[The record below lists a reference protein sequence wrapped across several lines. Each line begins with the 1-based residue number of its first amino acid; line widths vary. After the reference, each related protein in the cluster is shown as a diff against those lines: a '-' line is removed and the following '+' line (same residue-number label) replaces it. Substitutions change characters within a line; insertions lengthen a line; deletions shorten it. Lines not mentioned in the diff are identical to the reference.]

1 MRSKKAIVNTL
12 AGGLGTLL
20 VGLLQFVGRMVFIR
34 FLSDEYLG
42 ISGLFTNILS
52 ILSLTELGLSTAVC
66 FWLYQPLADGDQEK
80 IKAIMHYFRRAYF
93 VIGWVVVLL
102 GAALLPFLPYL
113 MTGTTELVDVRAVYL
128 LYVLQSAVSYW
139 FWAYKATLLQ
149 ADQKLYIVRF
159 YYVIANVLV
168 TAAQLTSLAL
178 FRNFMVYSVIGLF
191 SAILVNLFSARE
203 VDKRYPYLKEKEF
216 QKLKKDEKKSLFRDV
231 SGMSLFKMNTTI
243 VNSTDNLVISAF
255 INVKTVALYGNY
267 QVIISGIS
275 QVAMQLFGG
284 VTATVGNYYT
294 EDTKEHNEFVFRCIQ
309 LLCYWAYTLMGIGM
323 FVCLNPFIRLCFGAS
338 RVFSVELVFLQ
349 VLYFMINGF
358 QRTSFIYRDA
368 CGLFWKGKAR
378 PVATAVLNIVISI
391 VLVQY
396 IGLAGV
402 IAGTIISWLLT
413 TWWYDPYLI
422 YRQAFSM
429 SPRRYFFGYA
439 KAAIL
444 TAALFA
450 LTVYLSGLLAFG
462 GFGALLVKV
471 LFCMSIPNLGYYL
484 IYRNS
489 EEFVYLKKLGIAML
503 KQLRYNRTGKKSRKE

>member
-1 MRSKKAIVNTL
+1 MRSRNAVVNTL

-20 VGLLQFVGRMVFIR
+20 VGLLQFIGRVVFIR

-42 ISGLFTNILS
+42 ISSLFTNILS

-66 FWLYQPLADGDQEK
+66 FRLYQPLAGGDRETVK
-80 IKAIMHYFRRAYF
+80 SVMRYFRRAYF
-93 VIGWVVVLL
+93 VIGWVVVVL
-102 GAALLPFLPYL
+102 GAALLPFLPWL
-113 MTGTTELVDVRAVYL
+113 MTGTTGLVDVRVIYM
-128 LYVLQSAVSYW
+128 LYVLQSAASYW
-139 FWAYKATLLQ
+139 FWAYKAILLQ

-159 YYVIANVLV
+159 YHVLANVIVTVLQLV
-168 TAAQLTSLAL
+168 TLAM
-178 FRNFMVYSVIGLF
+178 FRNFMLYSVIGLF
-191 SAILVNLFSARE
+191 AAVLVNLFSARE
-203 VDKRYPYLKEKEF
+203 VDRRYPYLKERTYRRLTKE
-216 QKLKKDEKKSLFRDV
+216 EKKSLFRDV
-231 SGMSLFKMNTTI
+231 SGMSLFKMNTTV

-267 QVIISGIS
+267 QLIISGVS

-284 VTATVGNYYT
+284 VTATVGNYYA
-294 EDTKEHNEFVFRCIQ
+294 EDTREHNEFVFRCIQ
-309 LLCYWAYTLMGIGM
+309 LLCYWVYTLLGIGM
-323 FVCLNPFIRLCFGAS
+323 FVCLNPLIRLCFGTS
-338 RVFSVELVFLQ
+338 RVFSWELVFLQ

-391 VLVQY
+391 VLVRY

-413 TWWYDPYLI
+413 TWWYDPCLI

-429 SPRRYFFGYA
+429 PVRRYFLGYA
-439 KAAIL
+439 KAALL

-450 LTVYLSGLLAFG
+450 LIVWLSGLLPFG
-462 GFGALLVKV
+462 GIGALAVKV
-471 LFCMSIPNLGYYL
+471 LFCMSIPNVGYYL
-484 IYRNS
+484 AYRNS
-489 EEFVYLKKLGIAML
+489 EEFAYLKKLGFAMIG
-503 KQLRYNRTGKKSRKE
+503 QLRSKK

>member
-20 VGLLQFVGRMVFIR
+20 VGLLQFVGRIVFIR

-42 ISGLFTNILS
+42 ISSLFTNILS

-66 FWLYQPLADGDQEK
+66 YRLYQPLAGGDEEK
-80 IKAIMHYFRRAYF
+80 IKSIMHYFRRAYF
-93 VIGWVVVLL
+93 AIGWVVILL
-102 GAALLPFLPYL
+102 GAALLPFLPHL
-113 MTGTTELVDVRAVYL
+113 MTGTTKLVDVRVIYL
-128 LYVLQSAVSYW
+128 LYVLQSALSYW
-139 FWAYKATLLQ
+139 FWAYKAILLQ

-159 YYVIANVLV
+159 YHVLANVLII
-168 TAAQLTSLAL
+168 ALQLVSLAI
-178 FRNFMVYSVIGLF
+178 FRDFMIYSVIGLF
-191 SAILVNLFSARE
+191 AAVLVNLFAARE
-203 VDKRYPYLKEKEF
+203 VDKRYPYLKDKTYRRLDKEEKR
-216 QKLKKDEKKSLFRDV
+216 SLFRDV

-255 INVKTVALYGNY
+255 INVRTVALYGNY
-267 QVIISGIS
+267 QLIISGIS

-284 VTATVGNYYT
+284 VTATVGNYYA

-309 LLCYWAYTLMGIGM
+309 LMCYWVYTFLGIGL
-323 FVCLNPFIRLCFGAS
+323 FVCLNPVIRFCFGAS
-338 RVFSVELVFLQ
+338 RVFSQELVLLQ
-349 VLYFMINGF
+349 VLYFVINGF

-391 VLVQY
+391 VLVRY

-413 TWWYDPYLI
+413 TWWYDPCLI

-429 SPRRYFFGYA
+429 SPRRYFTGYA
-439 KAAIL
+439 KAAL
-444 TAALFA
+444 LSAALGA
-450 LTVYLSGLLAFG
+450 LTVTISALLPFG
-462 GFGALLVKV
+462 GIGALIVDML
-471 LFCMSIPNLGYYL
+471 LCMSIPNLGYYL
-484 IYRNS
+484 MYRRS
-489 EEFVYLKKLGIAML
+489 EEFAYLKKLGIASLRQM
-503 KQLRYNRTGKKSRKE
+503 RYNKK

>member
-20 VGLLQFVGRMVFIR
+20 VGLLQFIGRVVFIR

-42 ISGLFTNILS
+42 ISSLFTNILS

-66 FWLYQPLADGDQEK
+66 FRLYQPLAGGDRETV
-80 IKAIMHYFRRAYF
+80 KAVMHYFRGAYF
-93 VIGWVVVLL
+93 VIGWVVVAL
-102 GAALLPFLPYL
+102 GAALLPFLPEL
-113 MTGTTELVDVRAVYL
+113 MTGTTELVDVRAIYL
-128 LYVLQSAVSYW
+128 LYVLQSAASYW
-139 FWAYKATLLQ
+139 FWAYKAILLQ

-159 YYVIANVLV
+159 YHVLANVIVTVLQLV
-168 TAAQLTSLAL
+168 TLAM

-191 SAILVNLFSARE
+191 AAVLVNLFSARE
-203 VDKRYPYLKEKEF
+203 VDRQYPYLKERTHRRLTKE
-216 QKLKKDEKKSLFRDV
+216 EKKSLFRDV

-255 INVKTVALYGNY
+255 INVRTVALYGNY
-267 QVIISGIS
+267 QLIISGVS

-284 VTATVGNYYT
+284 VTATVGNYYA
-294 EDTKEHNEFVFRCIQ
+294 EDTREHNEFVFRCIQ
-309 LLCYWAYTLMGIGM
+309 LLCYWVYTLLGIGM

-338 RVFSVELVFLQ
+338 RVFSWELVFLQ

-391 VLVQY
+391 VLVRY

-413 TWWYDPYLI
+413 TWWYDPCLI
-422 YRQAFSM
+422 YRQAFSL
-429 SPRRYFFGYA
+429 PARRYFFGYA
-439 KAAIL
+439 KAALL

-450 LTVYLSGLLAFG
+450 LIVLLSGLLPFG
-462 GFGALLVKV
+462 GIGALAVKA
-471 LFCMSIPNLGYYL
+471 LFCMSIPNAGYYL
-484 IYRNS
+484 AYRNS
-489 EEFVYLKKLGIAML
+489 EEFAYLKKLGLAMIG
-503 KQLRYNRTGKKSRKE
+503 QLRGKK

>member
-20 VGLLQFVGRMVFIR
+20 VGLVQFVGRMVFIR

-66 FWLYQPLADGDQEK
+66 FRLYQPLADRDREK
-80 IKAIMHYFRRAYF
+80 IKSIMHYFRRAYF

-102 GAALLPFLPYL
+102 GAVLLPFLPFL
-113 MTGTTELVDVRAVYL
+113 MTGTTDLIDVRVIYM

-139 FWAYKATLLQ
+139 FWAYKAILLQ

-159 YYVIANVLV
+159 YHVIANVLV
-168 TAAQLTSLAL
+168 VAVQLATLAA
-178 FRNFMVYSVIGLF
+178 FRDFLLYSVIGLF
-191 SAILVNLFSARE
+191 AAVLVNLFSAHE
-203 VDKRYPYLKEKEF
+203 VDRRYPYLKEKAYRRLDRE
-216 QKLKKDEKKSLFRDV
+216 EKKSLFRDV

-243 VNSTDNLVISAF
+243 VNSTDNLMISAL
-255 INVKTVALYGNY
+255 INVRTVALYGNY
-267 QVIISGIS
+267 QLIISGIS

-284 VTATVGNYYT
+284 VTATVGNYYA

-309 LLCYWAYTLMGIGM
+309 LLCYWVYTFLGIGLLV
-323 FVCLNPFIRLCFGAS
+323 FLNPVISLCFGAS
-338 RVFSVELVFLQ
+338 RVFSFELVFLQ
-349 VLYFMINGF
+349 VLYFVINGF

-368 CGLFWKGKAR
+368 CGLFWKGKMR

-391 VLVQY
+391 VLVRC

-402 IAGTIISWLLT
+402 IAGTVLSWLLT
-413 TWWYDPYLI
+413 TWWYDPCLI

-429 SPRRYFFGYA
+429 SPRGYFFGYA

-444 TAALFA
+444 TAALGA
-450 LTVYLSGLLAFG
+450 LTVTLSELLPFG
-462 GFGALLVKV
+462 GIGALFVKA
-471 LFCMSIPNLGYYL
+471 LLCMSIPNLGYYL
-484 IYRNS
+484 VYRRS
-489 EEFVYLKKLGIAML
+489 EEFAYLKKLGIAML
-503 KQLRYNRTGKKSRKE
+503 K

>member
-20 VGLLQFVGRMVFIR
+20 VGLLQLIGRVVFIR

-42 ISGLFTNILS
+42 ISSLFTNILS

-66 FWLYQPLADGDQEK
+66 FRLYQPLAGGDRET
-80 IKAIMHYFRRAYF
+80 IKSVMHYFRSAYF
-93 VIGWVVVLL
+93 VVGWAVVLS
-102 GAALLPFLPYL
+102 GAALLPFLPRL
-113 MTGTTELVDVRAVYL
+113 MTGTTKLVDVRAVYL

-139 FWAYKATLLQ
+139 FWAYKSILLQ

-159 YYVIANVLV
+159 YHVLAHMIV
-168 TAAQLTSLAL
+168 TVLQLASLVL
-178 FRNFMVYSVIGLF
+178 FRNFLIYSAIGLF
-191 SAILVNLFSARE
+191 AAVLVNLFSARE
-203 VDKRYPYLKEKEF
+203 ADRRYPYLKERTYRRLSRE
-216 QKLKKDEKKSLFRDV
+216 EKKSLFRDV

-255 INVKTVALYGNY
+255 INVRTVALYGNY
-267 QVIISGIS
+267 QLIISGIS

-284 VTATVGNYYT
+284 VTATVGNYYA

-309 LLCYWAYTLMGIGM
+309 LLCCWVYTLLGIGM
-323 FVCLNPFIRLCFGAS
+323 FVCLNPVIRLLFGTS
-338 RVFSVELVFLQ
+338 RVFSWELVLLQ

-378 PVATAVLNIVISI
+378 PAATAVLNIVISI
-391 VLVQY
+391 VLVRY

-413 TWWYDPYLI
+413 TWWYDPCLI

-429 SPRRYFFGYA
+429 PPRRYFLGYA
-439 KAAIL
+439 KAAFL

-450 LTVYLSGLLAFG
+450 LTVFLCGLLPLSGI
-462 GFGALLVKV
+462 GALLVKMF
-471 LFCMSIPNLGYYL
+471 LCMIISNLGYYL
-484 IYRNS
+484 VYRNS
-489 EEFVYLKKLGIAML
+489 EEFGYLKKLGIAML
-503 KQLRYNRTGKKSRKE
+503 GQLGYNKV